1 MINFR
6 YFIATAALSA
16 LMSLQA
22 LAATASISFSD
33 PSVTVGSEVN
43 VTMKVSSTDGTLSRS
58 DITLSYDSNLLQFVS
73 GTDSEGGAG
82 TVRIKGATNGSG
94 TGTLEY
100 NLKFNT
106 LASGKA
112 SIKLANY
119 EVYDTDEA
127 IAQITHQGSS
137 AVTISSASTSSNN
150 ALLSSLV
157 VSPGTLTPEFASTIT
172 EYSVIVGTDVNTLAI
187 NASTEDSGAK
197 TSVTG
202 NENLNMGENDVAI
215 TVTAADG
222 MTQAMYTIKVT
233 KQEGGPSAEDA
244 AQALG
249 NSQTVNEGVKLSSKE
264 RTITIMNP
272 GSDVEIPEG
281 FAESSIE
288 IDGHQVKGWVW
299 KEDTD
304 HQYVIV
310 YGMNDAGELCFYR
323 YDLSEKT
330 LQRYFEDP
338 VEASIKKDAASY
350 PEVVARYDKL
360 VSQYNSMF
368 ILACVLGGLVLI
380 LFIFVLVLL
389 TQRKGSSGS
398 DSFRRMSPS
407 APDKKTEIPDSSE
420 ESLDETRALDSLRR
434 SADLED
440 DMTDP
445 NLEMTRVLS
454 RSERNSLSESKKS
467 EKTLAADAGLE
478 FEDLDLEE
486 TTESSDEA
494 VETPEDLGATKAFDF
509 NSEWTSANSLSKF
522 ANSMTPST
530 NDIDSHNEDNKEKNG
545 LDIED
550 L

>member
-73 GTDSEGGAG
+73 GTDAEGGAG
-82 TVRIKGATNGSG
+82 TVRVKGATNGSG

-112 SIKLANY
+112 SVKLANY

-127 IAQITHQGSS
+127 IAQVTHQGSS
-137 AVTISSASTSSNN
+137 AVTISSGSTSSAN

-157 VSPGTLTPEFASTIT
+157 VSPGTLTPEFSSTIT
-172 EYSVIVGTDVNTLAI
+172 EYSVIVGTDVTTLAI
-187 NASTEDSGAK
+187 NATTEDSGAK
-197 TSVTG
+197 TEVTG
-202 NENLNMGENDVAI
+202 NENLNMGENDVAVV
-215 TVTAADG
+215 VTASDG
-222 MTQAMYTIKVT
+222 MTQATYTLKVT
-233 KQEGGPSAEDA
+233 KQEGGPSAADA
-244 AQALG
+244 AL
-249 NSQTVNEGVKLSSKE
+249 NSGSSETINEGVKLSSKE
-264 RTITIMNP
+264 KTITIMNP

-299 KEDTD
+299 KDDTD

-389 TQRKGSSGS
+389 TQRKGSSGGDAFRRKSSGDLKNQDAS
-398 DSFRRMSPS
+398 DS
-407 APDKKTEIPDSSE
+407 SSD
-420 ESLDETRALDSLRR
+420 SLDETRALDSIRR
-434 SADLED
+434 TTSDLED
-440 DMTDP
+440 ELTDS
-445 NLEMTRVLS
+445 NLEMTRVITK
-454 RSERNSLSESKKS
+454 SEMNSFSDSAKS
-467 EKTLAADAGLE
+467 EKTLAADAGLDL
-478 FEDLDLEE
+478 EDLDLDDSDSSAAE
-486 TTESSDEA
+486 TADE
-494 VETPEDLGATKAFDF
+494 LGETKAFDL

-522 ANSMTPST
+522 ANANASSVTA
-530 NDIDSHNEDNKEKNG
+530 DSDAEETSEGNG